1 MDSAFPLHSH
11 QMDSPKT
18 VTSSTSVACLKCR
31 ERHLKCDG
39 NQEGC
44 DRCRASSLFCHFVPS
59 RRGRR
64 GQPSQFAMVDQSHV
78 PLIEGIPFLDAS
90 LPLEAPSDLA
100 PAYIE
105 PVGLPQ
111 TRMHLIKPF
120 YEYFHPAHPIL
131 PPFDIW
137 IISSPPQYLVD
148 IVELIGFL
156 YLSPG
161 QIHAHSNDLLAAA
174 GHAEVTLEQAQAY
187 LLLSILFHGH
197 GAPDDA
203 KKCVGLAIESSF
215 SLGLHCR
222 ELSDTVEMHSPARAE
237 SMRRTL
243 WEILIVDTLLA
254 AVQFGGSLQFN
265 METPDVSLPSEE
277 RFIDGLPGVF
287 SISAKDLDH
296 RAFSD
301 DACLSSLAYRV
312 ESTLILRRCLIACE
326 THADEDT
333 LETLDLMISA
343 WFHRWP
349 RERSTIL
356 QMNGKV
362 NQVDF
367 QSAMIMHC
375 ASIYLHFSKSF
386 LVCFLPSTRELFCSR
401 PPALSSP
408 SPNAQVHTAKVANS
422 ASELSK
428 LASLS
433 TSVTGHS
440 PFFACTLVLSSIVQ
454 VTVLK
459 TPVGQPH
466 GKLLSCLSLNLGV
479 LKSMG
484 RVWNIA
490 ASSLGKLRDIT
501 REVESAATDAG
512 QQAIGSTSFTAFL

>member
-1 MDSAFPLHSH
+1 M
-11 QMDSPKT
+11 
-18 VTSSTSVACLKCR
+18 
-31 ERHLKCDG
+31 
-39 NQEGC
+39 
-44 DRCRASSLFCHFVPS
+44 
-59 RRGRR
+59 
-64 GQPSQFAMVDQSHV
+64 
-78 PLIEGIPFLDAS
+78 
-90 LPLEAPSDLA
+90 
-100 PAYIE
+100 
-105 PVGLPQ
+105 
-111 TRMHLIKPF
+111 RMYLIKPF

-148 IVELIGFL
+148 IVELIGFH

-161 QIHAHSNDLLAAA
+161 QIPAHSNDPWIATA
-174 GHAEVTLEQAQAY
+174 HAEVTLEQAQAY
-187 LLLSILFHGH
+187 LLLGILFHGQ
-197 GAPDDA
+197 GAPDYA

-237 SMRRTL
+237 STRRTL

-265 METPDVSLPSEE
+265 METPDVSLPSEDE
-277 RFIDGLPGVF
+277 RFVDGHLGAF
-287 SISAKDLDH
+287 SISAKDLDY
-296 RAFSD
+296 RVFFD
-301 DACLSSLAYRV
+301 DDRLSSLAYRV
-312 ESTLILRRCLIACE
+312 EATLILRRCLIACE
-326 THADEDT
+326 THANEDT

-349 RERSTIL
+349 CERSTVL

-386 LVCFLPSTRELFCSR
+386 LVSFLPNTQELFCSR

-408 SPNAQVHTAKVANS
+408 SPNAQVHTAKVASS
-422 ASELSK
+422 ASGLSK

-454 VTVLK
+454 VTVLN

-466 GKLLSCLSLNLGV
+466 RKQLSCLALNLGV

-484 RVWNIA
+484 RIWNIA

-501 REVESAATDAG
+501 REVESAATDAD
-512 QQAIGSTSFTAFL
+512 QQAIGSTSFSAIL